1 MHQEQ
6 LTKFTFHPKVAPLAW
21 LDQPAS
27 PAKRLRVDQHGR
39 FSLRCTVAANP
50 SPSEN
55 TIVQI
60 EWLKDGRKLAN
71 QSAIST
77 SKSPGRL
84 LIERANLLHMAAKSA
99 TSQNQLT
106 LGSKL
111 IGSSSLTVSQ
121 ALASDSGAYSCHF
134 RLVPAPLSAGQQPQP
149 PAQVTSG
156 QANQS
161 IQVNVIEGE

>member
-1 MHQEQ
+1 MRVE
-6 LTKFTFHPKVAPLAW
+6 
-21 LDQPAS
+21 
-27 PAKRLRVDQHGR
+27 RLGR

-50 SPSEN
+50 SPSDN

-71 QSAIST
+71 QSAQSS

-84 LIERANLLHMAAKSA
+84 LIERANLLHMAAKSPA
-99 TSQNQLT
+99 TSQNQLA

-121 ALASDSGAYSCHF
+121 ATQADSGAYSCHF
-134 RLVPAPLSAGQQPQP
+134 RLVPAPLPAGQQHQV
-149 PAQVTSG
+149 ARVTSG